1 MPKPYN
7 GHRSWNS
14 WNICLW
20 IYNDE
25 PLYRYAR
32 DLVVNHGVKKAVK
45 IMTEDFK
52 GSRTPDGGVYN
63 RLSIKLALEHIE

>member
-1 MPKPYN
+1 MPKPYT
-7 GHRSWNS
+7 GHSSLNS
-14 WNICLW
+14 WNIWLW
-20 IYNDE
+20 ISKDE

-52 GSRTPDGGVYN
+52 GRRTPDGGVYN